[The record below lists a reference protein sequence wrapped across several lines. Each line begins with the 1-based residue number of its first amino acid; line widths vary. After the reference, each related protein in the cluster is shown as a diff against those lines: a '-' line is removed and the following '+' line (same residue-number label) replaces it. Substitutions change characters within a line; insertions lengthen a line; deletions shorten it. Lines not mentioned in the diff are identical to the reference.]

1 MKLRLLF
8 ILTLLTAFAAVPS
21 RPVAAHE
28 TAASTDPNVV
38 SIEVFERQECVHCQ
52 AEKTFLTELG
62 RRRTD
67 FTVSFHDIGN
77 AEDNSLWQQLTN
89 LEGMSKVTPITL
101 VGSVIIQ
108 GFDSAETT
116 GTRIEALIDE
126 HKGKKNYTFEEFVMA
141 GGSGKVE
148 SFTSGTCADG
158 TACPIDVPADQ
169 PWLVTV
175 PFLGPIDAK
184 GFSLPTLSVVLGFI
198 DGFNPCAMWVLV
210 TFLIVL
216 AQVGS
221 RRKMWEV
228 AGLFIIAEAVMYY
241 LILNVWFTAWDFVG
255 LDNVV
260 TPLVGLVAIG
270 GGIFFLYEWKKTKGT
285 CKVINLEQRGKISQR
300 IKALVSSPLTL
311 LTAAGIVVLAFSV
324 NVIEF
329 ACSIGIP
336 QAFTKIIELNQVGF
350 WQTQFYMALYI
361 LFYMVDDFI
370 VFAIALYSFEKI
382 GVTSKYSSWSSLI
395 GGILMI
401 ALGLIL
407 IFKRQWLIFG

>member
-8 ILTLLTAFAAVPS
+8 VLLLLAAFVLPA
-21 RPVAAHE
+21 AAHE
-28 TAASTDPNVV
+28 TDAVADPNVV
-38 SIEVFERQECVHCQ
+38 SIEVFERVECVHCQ
-52 AEKTFLTELG
+52 AEKAFFAELG
-62 RRRTD
+62 VRRSD
-67 FTVSFHDIGN
+67 FTVSFHDISNPDDN
-77 AEDNSLWQQLTN
+77 ALWQQLTN
-89 LEGMSKVTPITL
+89 LEGLSKVTPITL

-116 GTRIEALIDE
+116 GSRIEAIIDAQQ
-126 HKGKKNYTFEEFVMA
+126 GKKNYTFEEFVMA

-158 TACPIDVPADQ
+158 TACPIDVPAGQ

-184 GFSLPTLSVVLGFI
+184 QLSLPTLSVVLGFI

-228 AGLFIIAEAVMYY
+228 AGLFIVAEAIMYY

-255 LDNVV
+255 LDNIV
-260 TPLVGLVAIG
+260 TPLVGLVAVG
-270 GGIFFLYEWKKTKGT
+270 GGIFFLYEWYKTRGT
-285 CKVINLEQRGKISQR
+285 CKVINPEQRSKISQR

-336 QAFTKIIELNQVGF
+336 QAFTKIIELNEAGF

-382 GVTSKYSSWSSLI
+382 GVTSKYSNWSSLI